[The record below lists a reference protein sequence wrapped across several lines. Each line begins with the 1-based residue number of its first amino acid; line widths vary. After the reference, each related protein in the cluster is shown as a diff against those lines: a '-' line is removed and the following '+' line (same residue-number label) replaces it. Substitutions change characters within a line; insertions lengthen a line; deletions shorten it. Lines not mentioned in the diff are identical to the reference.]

1 MKHTEIITILVVFI
15 MIAAAVA
22 AGTGIFS
29 TDGPGPYEYETI
41 RGQVVTIHGF
51 GLYRHMSSDVAVQGI
66 GQDYVTLFLGVPLLG
81 VALLAARRG
90 SLRGRLFLAG
100 VLGYFLVTYLFY
112 LVMGMYNIMFLVYAS
127 LLGMAFFALALTLL
141 GFNPGELLGSFS
153 EKTPV
158 RICGGFLIVNTFSIA
173 FMWLGVV
180 LPPLLDG
187 SIYPAD
193 LQHYTTLIVQGLDL
207 GLLLPLSFVSGLL
220 LIRKREMGFLLGP
233 VYLVFLSFLMTALVA
248 KIVAM
253 GLTGVNI
260 MPAVVIIPAT
270 AVITITCAALM
281 FRSIRPLKDPEVAG
295 AW

>member
-15 MIAAAVA
+15 MIAAAAA

-41 RGQVVTIHGF
+41 RGQVVTIHGL

-112 LVMGMYNIMFLVYAS
+112 LVMGMYNIMYLAYVV
-127 LLGMAFFALALTLL
+127 LLGLTFFALALTLL
-141 GFNPGELLGSFS
+141 GFNLNELPGSFS
-153 EKTPV
+153 EETPV
-158 RICGGFLIVNTFSIA
+158 RICGGFLIANTFSIA
-173 FMWLGVV
+173 VMWLGVV
-180 LPPLLDG
+180 VPPLLDG
-187 SIYPAD
+187 SIYPLE

-220 LIRKREMGFLLGP
+220 LIRRRETGYLLGP

-260 MPAVVIIPAT
+260 MPAVIIIPAT
-270 AVITITCAALM
+270 ALITITCTVLM
-281 FRSIRPLKDPEVAG
+281 FRSIRPQANPAVT
-295 AW
+295 